1 MDVRLWKKFAT
12 YLVGIFTTF
21 AVVVSL
27 PKLSDYLFGD
37 PVYAGYVL
45 CGALMCV
52 GAYGMASL
60 RVEDERRKEERIAE
74 RLKRDG

>member
-1 MDVRLWKKFAT
+1 MDVRLWKKFAA
-12 YLVGIFTTF
+12 YLVIIMVTF
-21 AVVVSL
+21 GVVITL
-27 PKLSDYLFGD
+27 PALSNYLFGD
-37 PVYAGYVL
+37 PVYAGYL
-45 CGALMCV
+45 LMFALMSI